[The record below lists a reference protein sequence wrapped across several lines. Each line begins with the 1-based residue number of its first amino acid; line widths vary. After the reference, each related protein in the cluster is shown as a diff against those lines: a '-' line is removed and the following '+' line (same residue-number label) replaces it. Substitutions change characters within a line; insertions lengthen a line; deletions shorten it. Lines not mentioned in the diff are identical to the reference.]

1 MTALIKNNLLPK
13 SKFWKH
19 IPFRRYLI
27 FVSAIFFLFS
37 GIGFIIDLL
46 SGGSYS
52 KPLLFIN
59 VIYSGIVAVF
69 YVYSFTRNLKFLPFT
84 ILFQIV
90 VGINIWQET
99 NQLLL
104 SEFPQRAFF
113 DAIGIL
119 ITMILGYILLVI
131 FINKEGLKNFRFQA
145 EIVLAQELHSNLVPK
160 IEIVNKRF
168 EIFGISNPTD
178 EVGGDLI
185 DFFDNETAQTC
196 YIADVSGHG
205 VAAGSMM
212 GMFKSTIRVLLNK
225 DEPLWSTLT
234 ETSKTMYNLKKKN
247 MFLTCAF
254 LKFNP
259 NYTVEYST
267 AGHLPILKLA
277 NDSNNFDELLIKHL
291 PIAATKDFTFST
303 NSTVFNK
310 NDLFVLLTD
319 GITETSNKNNEYF
332 GMEKVKQIILNNRH
346 EELHLI
352 YEKLNNKLASYGKQ
366 NDDQS
371 ILLIRCL

>member
-1 MTALIKNNLLPK
+1 MIKNKYFQK
-13 SKFWKH
+13 SKFWKY

-46 SGGSYS
+46 SEGSY
-52 KPLLFIN
+52 PELLLFIN
-59 VIYSGIVAVF
+59 VFYSGIVAVF

-90 VGINIWQET
+90 VGINIWKGA
-99 NQLLL
+99 NQLPL
-104 SEFPQRAFF
+104 SEFPQRAFW
-113 DAIGIL
+113 DAFGIL
-119 ITMILGYILLVI
+119 VTLVLGYILLII
-131 FINKEGLKNFRFQA
+131 FINKEGLRNFRLQA
-145 EIVLAQELHSNLVPK
+145 EMDLAQELHSNLVPK

-168 EIFGISNPTD
+168 EIFGVSNPTD

-185 DFFDNETAQTC
+185 DYFENETSHTC

-212 GMFKSTIRVLLNK
+212 GMFKSTIRVLLNQ
-225 DEPLWSTLT
+225 DEQLSSILT
-234 ETSKTMYNLKKKN
+234 ETSKTIYYLKKKN

-254 LKFNP
+254 LKFNS
-259 NYTVEYST
+259 NSTVEYST

-277 NDSNNFDELLIKHL
+277 NDSNKFDELIIKHL
-291 PIAATKDFTFST
+291 PIAATKDFSFAT
-303 NSTVFNK
+303 NITVCNK
-310 NDLFVLLTD
+310 KDLFILLTD
-319 GITETSNKNNEYF
+319 GITETSNKKDEEF
-332 GMEKVKQIILNNRH
+332 GMEKVKKIILNNRH
-346 EELHLI
+346 DELSNI
-352 YEKLNNKLASYGKQ
+352 YEKINNKLALYGKQ
-366 NDDQS
+366 KDDQS

>member
-1 MTALIKNNLLPK
+1 MIKNKILPK
-13 SKFWKH
+13 SKFWKYL
-19 IPFRRYLI
+19 PLKRYLI

-52 KPLLFIN
+52 ELLLFIN
-59 VIYSGIVAVF
+59 VFYSGIVAVF
-69 YVYSFTRNLKFLPFT
+69 YVYSFTKNLKFLPFT
-84 ILFQIV
+84 IFFQIIA
-90 VGINIWQET
+90 GINIWTET
-99 NQLLL
+99 DQVQI
-104 SEFPQRAFF
+104 SEFPQRAFY

-119 ITMILGYILLVI
+119 VTMLLGYILLVV
-131 FINKEGLKNFRFQA
+131 FINKEGIRNLRIQA
-145 EIVLAQELHSNLVPK
+145 EMTLAQELHSNLVPK
-160 IEIVNKRF
+160 IEIVNNRF

-185 DFFDNETAQTC
+185 DVFENKTTHTC

-225 DEPLWSTLT
+225 AESLSSILT

-254 LKFNP
+254 LKFNS
-259 NYTVEYST
+259 NNTVEYST

-277 NDSNNFDELLIKHL
+277 NDSNDFDELAIKQI
-291 PIAATKDFTFST
+291 PIAATKDFNYTT

-319 GITETSNKNNEYF
+319 GITETVNKKNEF
-332 GMEKVKQIILNNRH
+332 FDMENVKQTILNNRND
-346 EELHLI
+346 ELSNI

-366 NDDQS
+366 EDDQS
-371 ILLIRCL
+371 ILLVRCL

>member
-1 MTALIKNNLLPK
+1 MIKNQYLKK
-13 SKFWKH
+13 SKFWKY

-46 SGGSYS
+46 SEGSYS
-52 KPLLFIN
+52 ELLLFIN
-59 VIYSGIVAVF
+59 VFYSGIVAVF

-90 VGINIWQET
+90 VGMNIWKEATQPV
-99 NQLLL
+99 L
-104 SEFPQRAFF
+104 SEFPERAYF
-113 DAIGIL
+113 DAMGIL
-119 ITMILGYILLVI
+119 VTLVLGYILLII
-131 FINKEGLKNFRFQA
+131 FINKEGLRNLRLQA
-145 EIVLAQELHSNLVPK
+145 EMDLAQDLHSNLVPK

-168 EIFGISNPTD
+168 EIFGVSNPTD

-185 DFFDNETAQTC
+185 DYFENETSHTC

-212 GMFKSTIRVLLNK
+212 GMFKSTIRVLLNQ
-225 DEPLWSTLT
+225 DEQLRSILT
-234 ETSKTMYNLKKKN
+234 ETSKTIYYLKKKN

-254 LKFNP
+254 LKFNS
-259 NYTVEYST
+259 NSTVEYST

-277 NDSNNFDELLIKHL
+277 NDSNNFEELIIKHL
-291 PIAATKDFTFST
+291 PIAATKDFSFAT
-303 NSTVFNK
+303 NSTVYNK
-310 NDLFVLLTD
+310 KDLFILLTD
-319 GITETSNKNNEYF
+319 GITETSNKKDEEF
-332 GMEKVKQIILNNRH
+332 GMEKVKKIILNNRH
-346 EELHLI
+346 DELSTI
-352 YEKLNNKLASYGKQ
+352 YEKINNKLALFGKQ
-366 NDDQS
+366 KDDQS

>member
-1 MTALIKNNLLPK
+1 MIKNNYFQK
-13 SKFWKH
+13 SKFWKY

-46 SGGSYS
+46 SEGSYS
-52 KPLLFIN
+52 ERLLFIN
-59 VIYSGIVAVF
+59 VFYSGIVAVF
-69 YVYSFTRNLKFLPFT
+69 YVYSFTKNLKFLPFT

-90 VGINIWQET
+90 VGINIWKGA
-99 NQLLL
+99 NPLPL
-104 SEFPQRAFF
+104 SEFPQRAIF
-113 DAIGIL
+113 DASGIL
-119 ITMILGYILLVI
+119 VTLVLGYILLVI
-131 FINKEGLKNFRFQA
+131 FINKEGLRNFRLQA
-145 EIVLAQELHSNLVPK
+145 EMDLAQELHSNLVPK

-168 EIFGISNPTD
+168 EIFGVSNPTD

-185 DFFDNETAQTC
+185 DYFENETSHTC

-225 DEPLWSTLT
+225 DEQLSSILT
-234 ETSKTMYNLKKKN
+234 ETSKTIYYLKKKN

-254 LKFNP
+254 LKFNSK
-259 NYTVEYST
+259 NTVEYST

-277 NDSNNFDELLIKHL
+277 YDSNNFDELIIKHL
-291 PIAATKDFTFST
+291 PIAATKDLTYKT
-303 NSTVFNK
+303 NSTVYNK
-310 NDLFVLLTD
+310 KDLFIFLTD
-319 GITETSNKNNEYF
+319 GITETSNKKDEDF
-332 GMEKVKQIILNNRH
+332 GMEKVKKIILNNRH
-346 EELHLI
+346 DKLSNI
-352 YEKLNNKLASYGKQ
+352 YEKINNKLASYGKQ
-366 NDDQS
+366 KDDQS

>member
-1 MTALIKNNLLPK
+1 M
-13 SKFWKH
+13 
-19 IPFRRYLI
+19 
-27 FVSAIFFLFS
+27 V
-37 GIGFIIDLL
+37 
-46 SGGSYS
+46 
-52 KPLLFIN
+52 
-59 VIYSGIVAVF
+59 
-69 YVYSFTRNLKFLPFT
+69 
-84 ILFQIV
+84 
-90 VGINIWQET
+90 
-99 NQLLL
+99 
-104 SEFPQRAFF
+104 
-113 DAIGIL
+113 
-119 ITMILGYILLVI
+119 LGYILLVI

>member
-1 MTALIKNNLLPK
+1 MIKNNSLPK
-13 SKFWKH
+13 SKFWKY

-37 GIGFIIDLL
+37 GFGFIIDLL
-46 SGGSYS
+46 SLGSFS
-52 KPLLFIN
+52 ELLLFFN
-59 VIYSGIVAVF
+59 VIYSGIVAVL
-69 YVYSFTRNLKFLPFT
+69 YVYTFTRNLKFLPFT

-90 VGINIWQET
+90 VGISIWRGAGH
-99 NQLLL
+99 LPL

-113 DAIGIL
+113 DAVGIL
-119 ITMILGYILLVI
+119 VTIFLGYILFVI
-131 FINKEGLKNFRFQA
+131 FINKEGLRNFRLQA
-145 EIVLAQELHSNLVPK
+145 EMDLAQDLHSNLVPK
-160 IEIVNKRF
+160 LEIVNDRF
-168 EIFGISNPTD
+168 EIFGVTNPTD
-178 EVGGDLI
+178 EVGGDLV
-185 DFFDNETAQTC
+185 DYFENGTSHTC

-225 DEPLWSTLT
+225 DEPLWSILT
-234 ETSKTMYNLKKKN
+234 ETSKTIYNLKKKT

-254 LKFNP
+254 LKFNS
-259 NYTVEYST
+259 NNTVEYST

-277 NDSNNFDELLIKHL
+277 NDSNNFDELIIKHL
-291 PIAATKDFTFST
+291 PIAATKDCIYTT
-303 NSTVFNK
+303 NSTVCNK
-310 NDLFVLLTD
+310 NDLFILLTD
-319 GITETSNKNNEYF
+319 GITETTDKKDEDF

-346 EELHLI
+346 DELSQI
-352 YEKLNNKLASYGKQ
+352 YEKINNKLALFGKQ

>member
-1 MTALIKNNLLPK
+1 MIKNKILPK
-13 SKFWKH
+13 SKFWKYL
-19 IPFRRYLI
+19 PFKRYLI

-52 KPLLFIN
+52 ELLLFIN
-59 VIYSGIVAVF
+59 VFYSGIVAVF
-69 YVYSFTRNLKFLPFT
+69 YVYSFTKNLKFLPFT
-84 ILFQIV
+84 IFFQIV
-90 VGINIWQET
+90 AGINIWTET
-99 NQLLL
+99 NQVQI
-104 SEFPQRAFF
+104 SEFPQRAFY

-119 ITMILGYILLVI
+119 VTMLLGYILLVV
-131 FINKEGLKNFRFQA
+131 FINKEGIRNLRIQA
-145 EIVLAQELHSNLVPK
+145 EMTLAQELHSNLVPK
-160 IEIVNKRF
+160 IEIVNNRF

-185 DFFDNETAQTC
+185 DVFENETTYTC

-225 DEPLWSTLT
+225 DESLSSILT

-254 LKFNP
+254 LKFNS
-259 NYTVEYST
+259 NNTVEYST

-277 NDSNNFDELLIKHL
+277 NDSNNFDELAIKQI
-291 PIAATKDFTFST
+291 PIAATKDFNYTT

-310 NDLFVLLTD
+310 NDLFVLVTD
-319 GITETSNKNNEYF
+319 GITETINKKNEF
-332 GMEKVKQIILNNRH
+332 FDMENVKQTILNNRND
-346 EELHLI
+346 ELSNI
-352 YEKLNNKLASYGKQ
+352 YEKLNNKLASYGNQ
-366 NDDQS
+366 TDDQS
-371 ILLIRCL
+371 ILLVRCL

>member
-1 MTALIKNNLLPK
+1 MIKNKILPK
-13 SKFWKH
+13 SKFWKYL
-19 IPFRRYLI
+19 PLKRYLI

-52 KPLLFIN
+52 ELLLFIN
-59 VIYSGIVAVF
+59 VFYSGIVAVF
-69 YVYSFTRNLKFLPFT
+69 YVYSFTKNLKFLPFT
-84 ILFQIV
+84 IFFQIV
-90 VGINIWQET
+90 AGINIWTET
-99 NQLLL
+99 NQVQI
-104 SEFPQRAFF
+104 SEFPQRAFY

-119 ITMILGYILLVI
+119 VTMLLGYILLVV
-131 FINKEGLKNFRFQA
+131 FINKEGIRNLRIQA
-145 EIVLAQELHSNLVPK
+145 EMTLAQELHSNLVPK
-160 IEIVNKRF
+160 IEIVNNRF

-185 DFFDNETAQTC
+185 DVFENKTTHTC

-225 DEPLWSTLT
+225 DESLSSILT

-254 LKFNP
+254 LKFNT
-259 NYTVEYST
+259 NNTVEYST

-277 NDSNNFDELLIKHL
+277 NDSNNFDELAIKQI
-291 PIAATKDFTFST
+291 PIAATKDFNYTT

-310 NDLFVLLTD
+310 NDLFVLVTD
-319 GITETSNKNNEYF
+319 GITETVNKKNEF
-332 GMEKVKQIILNNRH
+332 FDMENVKQTILNNRND
-346 EELHLI
+346 ELFNI

-366 NDDQS
+366 EDDQS
-371 ILLIRCL
+371 ILLVRCL

>member
-1 MTALIKNNLLPK
+1 MINNNFLPK
-13 SKFWKH
+13 RKFWKY

-46 SGGSYS
+46 SAGSYS
-52 KPLLFIN
+52 EPLLFIN

-69 YVYSFTRNLKFLPFT
+69 YVYALTRNLKFLPFT

-90 VGINIWQET
+90 VGINIWKGA
-99 NQLLL
+99 NQLPL
-104 SEFPQRAFF
+104 SEFPQRASF
-113 DAIGIL
+113 DAVGIL
-119 ITMILGYILLVI
+119 VTLVLGYILLVL
-131 FINKEGLKNFRFQA
+131 FINREGLRNFRLQA
-145 EIVLAQELHSNLVPK
+145 EMNLAQELHSNLVPK
-160 IEIVNKRF
+160 IEIVNNRF
-168 EIFGISNPTD
+168 EIFGMSNPTD

-185 DFFDNETAQTC
+185 DFFENETAHTC

-225 DEPLWSTLT
+225 DESLCSILT
-234 ETSKTMYNLKKKN
+234 ETSRTMYNLKKKN

-254 LKFNP
+254 LKFNS
-259 NYTVEYST
+259 NYSVEYST

-277 NDSNNFDELLIKHL
+277 NDSNNFDELIIKHL
-291 PIAATKDFTFST
+291 PIAATKDFNYTT
-303 NSTVFNK
+303 DSTVCDK
-310 NDLFVLLTD
+310 NDLFILLTD
-319 GITETSNKNNEYF
+319 GITETSNKKDEHF

-346 EELHLI
+346 DELSRI
-352 YEKLNNKLASYGKQ
+352 YEKINNKLASYGKQ
-366 NDDQS
+366 KDDQT

>member
-1 MTALIKNNLLPK
+1 LIKNNFLPK
-13 SKFWKH
+13 SKFWKY

-46 SGGSYS
+46 SEGSYS
-52 KPLLFIN
+52 ELLLFIN
-59 VIYSGIVAVF
+59 VFYSGLVAVF
-69 YVYSFTRNLKFLPFT
+69 YVYSFSRNLKFLPFT
-84 ILFQIV
+84 IFFQIV
-90 VGINIWQET
+90 VGINIWKET

-104 SEFPQRAFF
+104 TEFPQRAFF

-119 ITMILGYILLVI
+119 VTMVLGYILLII
-131 FINKEGLKNFRFQA
+131 FINKEGIRNLRLHA
-145 EIVLAQELHSNLVPK
+145 EMNLAQDLHSNLVPK
-160 IEIVNKRF
+160 IEIFNNHF

-185 DFFDNETAQTC
+185 DFFENETSLTC

-205 VAAGSMM
+205 VAAGSLM
-212 GMFKSTIRVLLNK
+212 GMFKSAIRVLLNK
-225 DEPLWSTLT
+225 DEPLGSILS
-234 ETSKTMYNLKKKN
+234 ETSKTIYNLKKKN

-254 LKFNP
+254 LKFNS

-267 AGHLPILKLA
+267 AGHLPILKLS
-277 NDSNNFDELLIKHL
+277 NDSNNFEELIIKHL
-291 PIAATKDFTFST
+291 PIAATKDINFRTS
-303 NSTVFNK
+303 STVYNK
-310 NDLFVLLTD
+310 NDLFILLTD
-319 GITETSNKNNEYF
+319 GITETTDKKDEDF

-346 EELHLI
+346 DELSHI
-352 YEKLNNKLASYGKQ
+352 YEKINKKLASYGKQ

>member
-1 MTALIKNNLLPK
+1 LIKNKFLHK
-13 SKFWKH
+13 SKFWKY

-37 GIGFIIDLL
+37 GVGFIIDLL
-46 SGGSYS
+46 SKGSYS
-52 KPLLFIN
+52 KTLLFIN
-59 VIYSGIVAVF
+59 VFYSGIVAVF
-69 YVYSFTRNLKFLPFT
+69 YVYSFTKNLKFLPFT
-84 ILFQIV
+84 IIFQIV
-90 VGINIWQET
+90 VGINIWKEA
-99 NQLLL
+99 NQPLL
-104 SEFPQRAFF
+104 SEFPERAYF

-119 ITMILGYILLVI
+119 VTLVLGYILLII
-131 FINKEGLKNFRFQA
+131 FINKEGIRNLRIQA
-145 EIVLAQELHSNLVPK
+145 EMDLAQDLHSNLVPK

-185 DFFDNETAQTC
+185 DFFENETSHTC

-225 DEPLWSTLT
+225 DEPIRSILT
-234 ETSKTMYNLKKKN
+234 ETSKTIYDVKKKN

-254 LKFNP
+254 LKFNS

-277 NDSNNFDELLIKHL
+277 NDSNNFEELLIKQL
-291 PIAATKDFTFST
+291 PIAATKDFNYTTSST
-303 NSTVFNK
+303 EYDK
-310 NDLFVLLTD
+310 NDLLLLLTD
-319 GITETSNKNNEYF
+319 GITETSNKKNEFF
-332 GMEKVKQIILNNRH
+332 GMEKVKQTILNNRND
-346 EELHLI
+346 ELSYI
-352 YEKLNNKLASYGKQ
+352 YEKINNELASYGKQ
-366 NDDQS
+366 KDDQT